1 LLTLIGE
8 ARKMVVRR
16 RLRAILYPLALY
28 CLSGAAGSYFL
39 WHAVNDERGLHANE
53 DYEREIKS
61 LQAKIDAKDKA
72 RQAWERRI
80 GLLSGK
86 TIDRDMLDEETR
98 ARLGRVDKDDLI
110 VFLKPDGDV
119 FLKPEGDVQAPAP
132 SP

>member
-1 LLTLIGE
+1 
-8 ARKMVVRR
+8 MVVRR

-61 LQAKIDAKDKA
+61 LQTKIESKDKE

-80 GLLSGK
+80 ALLSGK
-86 TIDRDMLDEETR
+86 TLDRDMLDEEAR

-110 VFLKPDGDV
+110 VFLTPGGDV
-119 FLKPEGDVQAPAP
+119 FLKPEGEIPAAARP
-132 SP
+132 